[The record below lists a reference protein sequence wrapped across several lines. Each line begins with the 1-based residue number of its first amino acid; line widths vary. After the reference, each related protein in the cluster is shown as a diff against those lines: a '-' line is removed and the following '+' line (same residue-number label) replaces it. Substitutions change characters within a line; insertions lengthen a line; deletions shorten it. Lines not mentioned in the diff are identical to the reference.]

1 MDTMQGEHP
10 AVSDSERVYQA
21 RIAQVGVLIDD
32 LTKLRD
38 WMVANGAGTY
48 TAFTATL
55 GEHQAEID
63 ELKRRMTTLEA
74 R

>member
-1 MDTMQGEHP
+1 MT
-10 AVSDSERVYQA
+10 DSERLYQA

-32 LTKLRD
+32 LTRLRD

-63 ELKRRMTTLEA
+63 ELKRRMTTVEA

>member
-1 MDTMQGEHP
+1 L
-10 AVSDSERVYQA
+10 YQA

-32 LTKLRD
+32 LTRLRD

-63 ELKRRMTTLEA
+63 ELKRRMTTVEA

>member
-1 MDTMQGEHP
+1 
-10 AVSDSERVYQA
+10 VYQA

-32 LTKLRD
+32 LTRLRD

-55 GEHQAEID
+55 GEH
-63 ELKRRMTTLEA
+63 EA
-74 R
+74 RITKLENEQ

>member
-1 MDTMQGEHP
+1 MT
-10 AVSDSERVYQA
+10 DSERVYQA
-21 RIAQVGVLIDD
+21 RIAQIGVLIDD
-32 LTKLRD
+32 LTRLRD

-63 ELKRRMTTLEA
+63 ELKRRMTTVEA

>member
-1 MDTMQGEHP
+1 M
-10 AVSDSERVYQA
+10 SDSERVYQA

-32 LTKLRD
+32 LTRLRD

-63 ELKRRMTTLEA
+63 ELKRRMTTVEA

>member
-1 MDTMQGEHP
+1 MT
-10 AVSDSERVYQA
+10 DSERVYQA

-32 LTKLRD
+32 LTRLRD

-55 GEHQAEID
+55 GEHEARI
-63 ELKRRMTTLEA
+63 TALEA
-74 R
+74 KQ

>member
-1 MDTMQGEHP
+1 MT
-10 AVSDSERVYQA
+10 DSERVYQA

-63 ELKRRMTTLEA
+63 ELKRRMTTVEA

>member
-1 MDTMQGEHP
+1 MT
-10 AVSDSERVYQA
+10 DSERVYQA

-32 LTKLRD
+32 LTRLRD

-63 ELKRRMTTLEA
+63 ELKRRMTTVEA

>member
-1 MDTMQGEHP
+1 MDTMQGEPP
-10 AVSDSERVYQA
+10 AVTDSERLYQA

-55 GEHQAEID
+55 GEH
-63 ELKRRMTTLEA
+63 EA
-74 R
+74 RITKLENEQ

>member
-1 MDTMQGEHP
+1 MT
-10 AVSDSERVYQA
+10 DSERVYQA

-32 LTKLRD
+32 LTRLRD

-48 TAFTATL
+48 TAFAATL

-63 ELKRRMTTLEA
+63 ELKRRMTTVEA

>member
-1 MDTMQGEHP
+1 MT
-10 AVSDSERVYQA
+10 DSERVYQA

-32 LTKLRD
+32 LTRLRD

-48 TAFTATL
+48 PAFTATL

-63 ELKRRMTTLEA
+63 ELKRRMTTVEA

>member
-1 MDTMQGEHP
+1 MT
-10 AVSDSERVYQA
+10 DSERVYQA

-32 LTKLRD
+32 LTRLRD

-55 GEHQAEID
+55 GEH
-63 ELKRRMTTLEA
+63 EA
-74 R
+74 RITALEEQK

>member
-1 MDTMQGEHP
+1 
-10 AVSDSERVYQA
+10 VYQA

-32 LTKLRD
+32 LTRLRD

-63 ELKRRMTTLEA
+63 ELKRRMTTVEA

>member
-1 MDTMQGEHP
+1 VT
-10 AVSDSERVYQA
+10 DSERVYQA

-32 LTKLRD
+32 LTRLRD

>member
-1 MDTMQGEHP
+1 M
-10 AVSDSERVYQA
+10 SDSERVYQA

-32 LTKLRD
+32 LTRLRD
-38 WMVANGAGTY
+38 WFVANGAGTY

-63 ELKRRMTTLEA
+63 ELKRRMTTVEA

>member
-1 MDTMQGEHP
+1 M
-10 AVSDSERVYQA
+10 SDSERVYQA

-32 LTKLRD
+32 LTRLRD

-55 GEHQAEID
+55 GEHHAEID
-63 ELKRRMTTLEA
+63 ELKRRMTTVEA